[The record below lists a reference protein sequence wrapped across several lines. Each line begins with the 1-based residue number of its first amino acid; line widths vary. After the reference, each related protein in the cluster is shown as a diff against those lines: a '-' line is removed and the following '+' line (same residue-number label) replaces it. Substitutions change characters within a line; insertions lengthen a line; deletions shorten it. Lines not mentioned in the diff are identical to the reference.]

1 MSSSATIRRLFIGPS
16 GLRASVR
23 LVMYVAMFLALFAI
37 NDVLRA
43 TVLKRLDGLV
53 RFGIVEVL
61 AILDLLLAGA
71 VMARIERRRVGDYGL
86 PSPRGRGGELLRG
99 LAIGFLWVS
108 LALGLMAAV
117 GAYRVQRAGGEAGL
131 IAVSAVA
138 YALLCVAIG
147 VKEELYYRGYPLF
160 TLATGMGF
168 WPAAAV
174 LSLWFGVQHV
184 VFAHVTWLGGLN
196 IALGGGLFCLLV
208 RGTGN
213 LWMAIGAHAAI
224 DWTEAFVYGVPVS
237 GTSVP
242 GALLHPLLPGPA
254 WLSGGPA
261 GPEGS
266 IVFTVA
272 TLPVAWALWRWMR
285 RRERSR
291 TPQAVAR

>member
-1 MSSSATIRRLFIGPS
+1 MSSSASIRRFFVGPN
-16 GLRASVR
+16 GLRAGVR
-23 LVMYVAMFLALFAI
+23 LVLYAALFLALFAI
-37 NDVLRA
+37 NDGLRA
-43 TVLKRLDGLV
+43 TVLKPLDGLV

-71 VMARIERRRVGDYGL
+71 VMARMERRRVGDYGL
-86 PSPRGRGGELLRG
+86 PSPRGRGGEVLRG

-108 LALGLMAAV
+108 LSLGLMAAV
-117 GAYRVQRAGGEAGL
+117 GAYRVQRAGGEAGE
-131 IAVSAVA
+131 IAISGAF

-160 TLATGMGF
+160 TLATGWGF

-184 VFAHVTWLGGLN
+184 LMAHVTWLGGIN
-196 IALGGGLFCLLV
+196 IALGGVLFCLMI
-208 RGTGN
+208 RGSGN

-237 GTSVP
+237 GTTVP
-242 GALLHPLLPGPA
+242 GALLHPLLPGPV

-266 IVFTVA
+266 ILFTVA
-272 TLPVAWALWRWMR
+272 MLPVAWALWSWMR

-291 TPQAVAR
+291 SPHAGAR

>member
-99 LAIGFLWVS
+99 LAIGLLWVS